1 MAYNFNKNEE
11 FNGKIALVT
20 GATRGL
26 GRATA
31 ERLASGGAKLIIT
44 GTSAKVNDAATEIA
58 AQYGTEVTG
67 FAGNVA
73 DEASVKDLFKLITEK
88 YGKLDICVNNAGITR
103 DGVSM
108 RMSAEDFDAV
118 ISVNLRGTFLVAKEA
133 ALLMMR
139 EKYGRIINMSSIV
152 GLRGNRGQ
160 INYSASKAGI
170 IGMTKTLAAEIAKRG
185 ITVNAVAPGFIG
197 GTDMTDAVS
206 DKMKDEFMSLIP
218 MNKYGEPTDI
228 AETVAFLASD
238 RSKYITGQVIVVDGG
253 LMLN

>member
-11 FNGKIALVT
+11 FNGKIALIT

-31 ERLASGGAKLIIT
+31 ERFASGGAKLIIT
-44 GTSAKVNDAATEIA
+44 GTSAKVNDAAAEIA

>member
-1 MAYNFNKNEE
+1 MGYNFNKNDE

-44 GTSAKVNDAATEIA
+44 GTSAKVNDAASEIA

-139 EKYGRIINMSSIV
+139 EKYGRIVNMSSIV

>member
-1 MAYNFNKNEE
+1 MDYNFTKNTN
-11 FNGKIALVT
+11 FKDKIVLVT
-20 GATRGL
+20 GGTRGL

-31 ERLASGGAKLIIT
+31 EKFASSGAKVIIT
-44 GTSAKVNDAATEIA
+44 GTSASAVKAAEEIA
-58 AQYGTEVTG
+58 AKYDTEVTA
-67 FAGNVA
+67 FPGNIT
-73 DEASVKDLFKLITEK
+73 DEAYVNDLFAQITSK
-88 YGKLDICVNNAGITR
+88 YGKLDVCVNNAGITR

-118 ISVNLRGTFLVAKEA
+118 INVNLKGTFLVAKQA

-170 IGMTKTLAAEIAKRG
+170 IGLTKTLAAEIAKRG

-206 DKMKDEFMSLIP
+206 DNMKEQFLGLIP
-218 MNKYGEPTDI
+218 MNKYGEPADI
-228 AETVAFLASD
+228 AETIAFLASD
-238 RSKYITGQVIVVDGG
+238 GAKYITGQVIVVDGG
-253 LMLN
+253 LLLN

>member
-1 MAYNFNKNEE
+1 MAYNFNKNDE
-11 FNGKIALVT
+11 FNGKIALIT

-44 GTSAKVNDAATEIA
+44 GTSAKVNDAAAEIA

-139 EKYGRIINMSSIV
+139 EKYGRIVNMSSIV